1 MQYTTYMEI
10 SGAEQGLLS
19 KNCSENDAHKDKIQ
33 LHSLELSKGIDG
45 LSHIDK
51 IILEKNV
58 DGASPLLLN
67 AIDKNE
73 SLELKIFQCIDD
85 KITHEF
91 KFQNTFIEKINTNFS
106 EEDKDSPYEKIQ
118 LKLV

>member
-10 SGAEQGLLS
+10 LGAEQGLLS
-19 KNCSENDAHKDKIQ
+19 KNCSENDAHKDKVQ
-33 LHSLELSKGIDG
+33 LNSLELSKGING
-45 LSHIDK
+45 LSDIEK

-91 KFQNTFIEKINTNFS
+91 KFQNAFIEKINTNFS
-106 EEDKDSPYEKIQ
+106 KEDKDSPYEKIQ
-118 LKLV
+118 LKLA